1 MKCESRK
8 DSLLHKMLPGSGGGE
23 RYFSVLTSALAGR
36 SGYGAP
42 LWLFAAFVLIVAYAV
57 FTRDTGPASGRSLR
71 AVPASLDAGRLDRR
85 LARLDERIRNN
96 PDDIQ
101 ALLEVGIMRFQK
113 GPASYIDAINDL
125 ETARSRGAADIRI
138 FYYLGRMY
146 QAVGLY
152 DFALEEYRRLL
163 NNRPDDFEVRML
175 AAKLL
180 FASGKYPQAVREYD
194 ILSEVHKDNILV
206 LENLALARW
215 KNGQDPKPMLD
226 KLGGL
231 GPEAAF
237 RSRYIAGRMAFESKD
252 YAAAAPL
259 LARAAAESAGYPDF
273 SDLALVYQMLGDSY
287 NRLKLKSD
295 SGAIFALTELL
306 KINPANEE
314 ARSQLA
320 RLMTARQRAAKAR
333 AKKANGARQK
343 VKQR

>member
-1 MKCESRK
+1 MKVKCESRK
-8 DSLLHKMLPGSGGGE
+8 DSLLHKLLPRSGGGE
-23 RYFSVLTSALAGR
+23 GYLSALTSVITGR

-42 LWLFAAFVLIVAYAV
+42 LWLFAAFVFIVAYAV
-57 FTRDTGPASGRSLR
+57 FTREAGPASGRFPR
-71 AVPASLDAGRLDRR
+71 AGAAFLETGRLDSR
-85 LARLDERIRNN
+85 LARLNERIRSN
-96 PDDIQ
+96 PNDIQ
-101 ALLEVGIMRFQK
+101 ALLEAGILKFQK
-113 GPASYIDAINDL
+113 GPASYIDAISDL
-125 ETARSRGAADIRI
+125 ETARSNGAADVRV

-180 FASGKYPQAVREYD
+180 FAAGKYPQAVREYEA
-194 ILSEVHKDNILV
+194 LSEAHTGNILV
-206 LENLALARW
+206 LENLALSRW
-215 KNGQDPKPMLD
+215 KNKQDPKPVLD

-237 RSRYIAGRMAFESKD
+237 RARYISGRMAYENKD
-252 YAAAAPL
+252 YAAAAPF

-287 NRLKLKSD
+287 IKLKSD
-295 SGAIFALTELL
+295 AGAIFALTELL
-306 KINPANEE
+306 KINPSNEE

-320 RLMTARQRAAKAR
+320 RLIKTRQRAAKEN
-333 AKKANGARQK
+333 AKKAKERGK
-343 VKQR
+343 K